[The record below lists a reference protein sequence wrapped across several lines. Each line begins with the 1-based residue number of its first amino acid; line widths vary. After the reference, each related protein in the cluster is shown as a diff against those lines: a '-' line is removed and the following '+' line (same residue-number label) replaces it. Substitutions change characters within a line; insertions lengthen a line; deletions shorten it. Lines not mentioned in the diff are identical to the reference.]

1 MQLLCCSRHTRV
13 REEKLGCAAEGDFV
27 WLDCYYK
34 DVGESFIKVVFGK
47 RGQVP
52 AHWLP
57 YQYSLSNIFAHLP
70 TCFSPPQK
78 SIMFARREAS
88 MAHNPDPRITEAAF
102 LVNAL
107 FIRHKQ
113 YTLFIMG
120 WYLHQG
126 SLWGGTGISLCFL
139 LFRVFVRLKAFR
151 RLYSDDFIVIAAW
164 TIKLVVTILWQ
175 MKAPVLYEHFEVMAG
190 KKSPD
195 VGFVNRDTALQ
206 RTVVPLSI
214 LFYSALWLVKLSFL
228 MFFRRLGSKVKGQKI
243 WWWFILVFTVLTWVA
258 CIADIE
264 YKCSFNSYA
273 FIICEFPPS
282 CSGTHKSTN
291 AEGCFADG
299 RIGEKHIVGL
309 WSQYVTKAACSML
322 TPWRTWLPTA
332 SVSLGRLH
340 LAAPCTI

>member
-1 MQLLCCSRHTRV
+1 MRIIYQSGVWKKMASPSPPAPPPILPFEHLRTPLDLFWSSSKKHNV
-13 REEKLGCAAEGDFV
+13 REQGSINGPKPRSPNYRSGFPCKCPL
-27 WLDCYYK
+27 
-34 DVGESFIKVVFGK
+34 
-47 RGQVP
+47 
-52 AHWLP
+52 H
-57 YQYSLSNIFAHLP
+57 P
-70 TCFSPPQK
+70 TQAIYAIYHRLIS
-78 SIMFARREAS
+78 
-88 MAHNPDPRITEAAF
+88 
-102 LVNAL
+102 
-107 FIRHKQ
+107 
-113 YTLFIMG
+113 

-139 LFRVFVRLKAFR
+139 LFRLFVRLKAFR

-164 TIKLVVTILWQ
+164 TIKLVVNILWQ
-175 MKAPVLYEHFEVMAG
+175 MKAPVLYEHFDVMAG
-190 KKSPD
+190 KKLPD

-206 RTVVPLSI
+206 RTVVLFSI

-243 WWWFILVFTVLTWVA
+243 WWWFILVFTLLTWVA

-273 FIICEFPPS
+273 FIICEFSPS

-291 AEGCFADG
+291 AERRFADG
-299 RIGEKHIVGL
+299 RAREKHIVGL

-340 LAAPCTI
+340 FAAPCTI